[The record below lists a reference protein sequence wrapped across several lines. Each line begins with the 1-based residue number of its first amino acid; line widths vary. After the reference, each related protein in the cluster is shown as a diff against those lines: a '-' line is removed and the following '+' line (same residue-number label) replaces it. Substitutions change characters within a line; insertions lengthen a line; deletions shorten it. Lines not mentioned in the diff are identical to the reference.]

1 MLLALWGWAL
11 LQRGSLAL
19 RSWAWLWRAS
29 LGWGSLLSRRSCR
42 LLGGLAAQGQGSWGW
57 SLAVGTPARG
67 SIPLPRQS
75 LSHLVD
81 HKFHDELLVFIL
93 VIPNE
98 WHGGAHH
105 LNNVIPSVLAMQCFH
120 CADVKSPKN
129 L

>member
-1 MLLALWGWAL
+1 M
-11 LQRGSLAL
+11 
-19 RSWAWLWRAS
+19 
-29 LGWGSLLSRRSCR
+29 
-42 LLGGLAAQGQGSWGW
+42 
-57 SLAVGTPARG
+57 GTPARG